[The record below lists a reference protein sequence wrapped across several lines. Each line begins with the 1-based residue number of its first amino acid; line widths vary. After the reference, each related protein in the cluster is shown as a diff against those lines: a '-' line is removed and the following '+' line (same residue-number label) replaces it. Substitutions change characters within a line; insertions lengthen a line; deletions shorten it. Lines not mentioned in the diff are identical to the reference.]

1 MRSEAA
7 HKRLRLLQTAAP
19 ASRVA
24 GSVHIVRSKI
34 AAAVSRS
41 SGALPDPSPVERS
54 GTFTGGSTTVPAK
67 CRGARRICHFLSWAP
82 APGHHRQPIPS
93 QPPPAPPAPPAS
105 PAPPAPASTT
115 SITSITSTR
124 SAPPPALATLS
135 GSRRIPRGEFVS
147 RVGWGAVSGRSGLNF
162 SGSGRPARMPRA
174 TRERRAWASEPTAP
188 SAAGCEFFRRDFRT
202 IPAPFFDCGTSG
214 IGFRGCPDLGIFPS
228 RPCGRRCGQHRSP

>member
-19 ASRVA
+19 ASRAA

-54 GTFTGGSTTVPAK
+54 GTFTGGATTVPAK

-93 QPPPAPPAPPAS
+93 QLPPAPPAPAVTAPGSS
-105 PAPPAPASTT
+105 PPVLTVRDRPRLIAP
-115 SITSITSTR
+115 
-124 SAPPPALATLS
+124 

-147 RVGWGAVSGRSGLNF
+147 RVGWGAVSGRSGRNF

-202 IPAPFFDCGTSG
+202 TPAPFFDCGTSG

>member
-19 ASRVA
+19 ASRAA

-93 QPPPAPPAPPAS
+93 QLPPAPPAPAVTAPGSSPPVLTVRDRPRLITVRSATPSATAPGSSPPVPAAS
-105 PAPPAPASTT
+105 PVGSLSPAWGGARFPEGPAETFLGRGGLQGCHAQRESDAPGRPSLPPHRRQAAS
-115 SITSITSTR
+115 
-124 SAPPPALATLS
+124 
-135 GSRRIPRGEFVS
+135 
-147 RVGWGAVSGRSGLNF
+147 F
-162 SGSGRPARMPRA
+162 SGAIFVQFPRRFSTVARVA
-174 TRERRAWASEPTAP
+174 
-188 SAAGCEFFRRDFRT
+188 
-202 IPAPFFDCGTSG
+202 
-214 IGFRGCPDLGIFPS
+214 
-228 RPCGRRCGQHRSP
+228 

>member
-93 QPPPAPPAPPAS
+93 QPPPV
-105 PAPPAPASTT
+105 PPAPAVTAPGS
-115 SITSITSTR
+115 SPR
-124 SAPPPALATLS
+124 SPAPAAFPVGSLSPAWGGARFPEGPAETFLGRGGLQGCHAQRESDAPGRPSLPPH
-135 GSRRIPRGEFVS
+135 RRQAAS
-147 RVGWGAVSGRSGLNF
+147 F
-162 SGSGRPARMPRA
+162 SGAIFVQFPRRFSTVARVA
-174 TRERRAWASEPTAP
+174 
-188 SAAGCEFFRRDFRT
+188 
-202 IPAPFFDCGTSG
+202 
-214 IGFRGCPDLGIFPS
+214 
-228 RPCGRRCGQHRSP
+228 